1 MYQERFGD
9 VLSTVG
15 CLAESGY
22 FGVFENFHGFI
33 SYTTVMITAGHLV
46 PFLTTD

>member
-1 MYQERFGD
+1 MYKERFGD
-9 VLSTVG
+9 VFKDGGV
-15 CLAESGY
+15 SGRIRL
-22 FGVFENFHGFI
+22 FFENFRGFI